1 MIEREELTTSTAAQA
16 LQAEYSQEQVT
27 EIPGAKELT
36 AGRASRLAMSRQRTY
51 TAEIMKAHVA
61 LIEKEVILSK
71 QVDLF
76 RLVNRHYYTLQ
87 NWHDQNTGWRIQRG
101 ATVIRLVRQLS
112 ATTPGYVYD
121 RLRDP
126 RDFACLTWILSFAE
140 NRQLTGRGNE
150 QQFLLSQLA
159 EQIQEQSRSVVGEG
173 SVYRGSGERMSSAA
187 DIAMRVGKERSGAGI
202 TMEEGYV
209 GETAFDFRKQTD
221 RYNIQRALQYLQ
233 DMGGVQL
240 VDGQTKEWV
249 ELSADAD
256 VLYEF
261 TDVIR
266 SLVSAFNPQL
276 LAMVATHLNTEGK
289 ILQPALLQNIGEGSV
304 YRGSGER
311 MSSAADIA
319 MRVGKERSGA
329 RIAMGEGYVEDL
341 FPVMAIKPL
350 MRAWRTLLLGPVLL
364 RYDDPEAFAELLAHT
379 DEIANDLLETFGW
392 LLDVKRDYA
401 CIVRASGMA
410 SGPVTSLTPFGASD
424 QMAVLM
430 CTAIR
435 EQVTSGAWPMPDKY
449 GCVHVTTEDMNALF
463 YTLREHYGENW
474 GNEARG
480 KSSRTLLND
489 VYKKM
494 RQVGLL
500 RGPDGVGNMLVLP
513 TAARYS
519 ATYERAGQEQKPA
532 GKSKAMTITLPGM
545 DESE

>member
-1 MIEREELTTSTAAQA
+1 MEEYEELAA
-16 LQAEYSQEQVT
+16 
-27 EIPGAKELT
+27 
-36 AGRASRLAMSRQRTY
+36 AGRASRLSTSRQRTY
-51 TAEIMKAHVA
+51 TAEITKAHVA
-61 LIEKEVILSK
+61 LMERGVILSK

-76 RLVNRHYYTLQ
+76 RLVNCHYYTLQ

-121 RLRDP
+121 RLKEP

-159 EQIQEQSRSVVGEG
+159 EQIQEQSRSEI
-173 SVYRGSGERMSSAA
+173 
-187 DIAMRVGKERSGAGI
+187 D
-202 TMEEGYV
+202 
-209 GETAFDFRKQTD
+209 GETAFDFRRPTD
-221 RYNIQRALQYLQ
+221 RYSIQRALQYLE

-249 ELSADAD
+249 EQSADAD

-276 LAMVATHLNTEGK
+276 LAMVATHLNNEGK
-289 ILQPALLQNIGEGSV
+289 TLQPTLLQSI
-304 YRGSGER
+304 
-311 MSSAADIA
+311 
-319 MRVGKERSGA
+319 VG
-329 RIAMGEGYVEDL
+329 DH
-341 FPVMAIKPL
+341 FPVMALKPL
-350 MRAWRTLLLGPVLL
+350 VRAWRTLLLGPVLL
-364 RYDDPEAFAELLAHT
+364 RYDDPEAFAELVAHA
-379 DEIANDLLETFGW
+379 DEVANELLETFGW

-401 CIVRASGMA
+401 CIVRASGMS
-410 SGPVTSLTPFGASD
+410 SGPVTSLTPFGTSD

-435 EQVTSGAWPMPDKY
+435 EQVTTGAWPLPDKY
-449 GCVHVTTEDMNALF
+449 GCVHVTSEDMNALF
-463 YTLREHYGENW
+463 YTLRERYGENW

-480 KSSRTLLND
+480 KGSRSLLND

-500 RGPDGVGNMLVLP
+500 RGPDGAGNILILP

-519 ATYERAGQEQKPA
+519 ASYEKAGQEQKPV
-532 GKSKAMTITLPGM
+532 GKNKSKSIAITLPGL

>member
-1 MIEREELTTSTAAQA
+1 MEEYEELAA
-16 LQAEYSQEQVT
+16 
-27 EIPGAKELT
+27 
-36 AGRASRLAMSRQRTY
+36 AGRASRLSISRQRTY
-51 TAEIMKAHVA
+51 TAEITKAHVA
-61 LIEKEVILSK
+61 LMERGVILSK

-121 RLRDP
+121 RLKEP

-159 EQIQEQSRSVVGEG
+159 EQIGEG
-173 SVYRGSGERMSSAA
+173 SVYRAERSGA
-187 DIAMRVGKERSGAGI
+187 DIAMG
-202 TMEEGYV
+202 EGYQEQSRSETD
-209 GETAFDFRKQTD
+209 GETAFDFRRPTD
-221 RYNIQRALQYLQ
+221 RYSIQRALQYLE

-249 ELSADAD
+249 EQSADAD

-276 LAMVATHLNTEGK
+276 LAMVATHLNNEGK
-289 ILQPALLQNIGEGSV
+289 TLQPTLLQSI
-304 YRGSGER
+304 
-311 MSSAADIA
+311 
-319 MRVGKERSGA
+319 VG
-329 RIAMGEGYVEDL
+329 DN
-341 FPVMAIKPL
+341 FPVMALKPL
-350 MRAWRTLLLGPVLL
+350 VRAWRTLLLGPVLL
-364 RYDDPEAFAELLAHT
+364 RYDDPEAFAELVAHA
-379 DEIANDLLETFGW
+379 DQVANELLETFGW

-401 CIVRASGMA
+401 CVVRASGMS
-410 SGPVTSLTPFGASD
+410 SGPVTSLTPFGTSD

-435 EQVTSGAWPMPDKY
+435 EQVTTGAWPLPDKY
-449 GCVHVTTEDMNALF
+449 GCVHITSEDMSALF
-463 YTLREHYGENW
+463 YALRERYGENW
-474 GNEARG
+474 GNEARSKG
-480 KSSRTLLND
+480 SRSLLND

-500 RGPDGVGNMLVLP
+500 RGPDGAGNMLILP

-519 ATYERAGQEQKPA
+519 ASYEKAGQEQKPA
-532 GKSKAMTITLPGM
+532 GKNKSKSIAITLPGL

>member
-1 MIEREELTTSTAAQA
+1 MEEYEELAA
-16 LQAEYSQEQVT
+16 
-27 EIPGAKELT
+27 
-36 AGRASRLAMSRQRTY
+36 AGRASRLSMSRQRTY
-51 TAEIMKAHVA
+51 TAEITKAHVA
-61 LIEKEVILSK
+61 LMERGVILSK

-121 RLRDP
+121 RLKEP

-159 EQIQEQSRSVVGEG
+159 EQIQEQSRSET
-173 SVYRGSGERMSSAA
+173 
-187 DIAMRVGKERSGAGI
+187 D
-202 TMEEGYV
+202 
-209 GETAFDFRKQTD
+209 GETALDFRRPTD
-221 RYNIQRALQYLQ
+221 RYSIQRALQYLE

-249 ELSADAD
+249 EQSADAD

-276 LAMVATHLNTEGK
+276 LAMVATHLNNEGK
-289 ILQPALLQNIGEGSV
+289 MLQPTLLQSI
-304 YRGSGER
+304 
-311 MSSAADIA
+311 
-319 MRVGKERSGA
+319 VG
-329 RIAMGEGYVEDL
+329 DN
-341 FPVMAIKPL
+341 FPVMALKPL
-350 MRAWRTLLLGPVLL
+350 VRAWRTLLLGPVLL
-364 RYDDPEAFAELLAHT
+364 RYDDPEAFAELVAHA
-379 DEIANDLLETFGW
+379 DEVANELLETFGW

-401 CIVRASGMA
+401 CIVRASGMS
-410 SGPVTSLTPFGASD
+410 SGPVTSLTPFGTSD

-435 EQVTSGAWPMPDKY
+435 EQVTTGAWPLPDRY
-449 GCVHVTTEDMNALF
+449 GCVHVTSEDMNALF
-463 YTLREHYGENW
+463 YTLRERYGENW
-474 GNEARG
+474 GNEARSKG
-480 KSSRTLLND
+480 SRSLLND

-500 RGPDGVGNMLVLP
+500 RGPDGAGNMLILP

-519 ATYERAGQEQKPA
+519 ASYEKAGQEQKPA
-532 GKSKAMTITLPGM
+532 GKNKSKSIAITLPGL

>member
-1 MIEREELTTSTAAQA
+1 MEEYEELAA
-16 LQAEYSQEQVT
+16 
-27 EIPGAKELT
+27 
-36 AGRASRLAMSRQRTY
+36 AGRASRLSISRQRTY
-51 TAEIMKAHVA
+51 TAEITKAHVA
-61 LIEKEVILSK
+61 LMERGVILSK

-121 RLRDP
+121 RLKEP

-159 EQIQEQSRSVVGEG
+159 EHIQEQSRSET
-173 SVYRGSGERMSSAA
+173 
-187 DIAMRVGKERSGAGI
+187 D
-202 TMEEGYV
+202 
-209 GETAFDFRKQTD
+209 GETAFDFRRPTD
-221 RYNIQRALQYLQ
+221 RYSIQRALQYLE

-249 ELSADAD
+249 EQSADAD

-276 LAMVATHLNTEGK
+276 LAMVATHLNNEGK
-289 ILQPALLQNIGEGSV
+289 TLQPTLLQSI
-304 YRGSGER
+304 
-311 MSSAADIA
+311 
-319 MRVGKERSGA
+319 VG
-329 RIAMGEGYVEDL
+329 DN
-341 FPVMAIKPL
+341 FPVMALKPL
-350 MRAWRTLLLGPVLL
+350 VRAWRTLLLGPVLL
-364 RYDDPEAFAELLAHT
+364 RYDDPEAFAELVAHA
-379 DEIANDLLETFGW
+379 DEVANELLETFGW

-401 CIVRASGMA
+401 CVVRASGMS
-410 SGPVTSLTPFGASD
+410 SGPVTSLTPFGTSD

-435 EQVTSGAWPMPDKY
+435 EQVTTGAWPLPDKY
-449 GCVHVTTEDMNALF
+449 GCVHVTSEDMSALF
-463 YTLREHYGENW
+463 YTLRERYGENW
-474 GNEARG
+474 GNEARSKG
-480 KSSRTLLND
+480 SRSLLND

-500 RGPDGVGNMLVLP
+500 RGPDGAGNMLILP

-519 ATYERAGQEQKPA
+519 ANYEKAGQEQKPA
-532 GKSKAMTITLPGM
+532 GKNKSKSIAITLPGL

>member
-1 MIEREELTTSTAAQA
+1 MEEYEEPAA
-16 LQAEYSQEQVT
+16 
-27 EIPGAKELT
+27 
-36 AGRASRLAMSRQRTY
+36 AGRASRLSTPRQRTY
-51 TAEIMKAHVA
+51 TAEITKAHVA
-61 LIEKEVILSK
+61 LMERGVILSK

-121 RLRDP
+121 RLKEP

-159 EQIQEQSRSVVGEG
+159 EQIGEG
-173 SVYRGSGERMSSAA
+173 SVYRAERSGA
-187 DIAMRVGKERSGAGI
+187 DIAMG
-202 TMEEGYV
+202 EGYQEQSPSV
-209 GETAFDFRKQTD
+209 VDEETAFDFRRPTD
-221 RYNIQRALQYLQ
+221 RYSIQRALQYLE

-249 ELSADAD
+249 EQSADAD

-276 LAMVATHLNTEGK
+276 LAMVATHLNNEGK
-289 ILQPALLQNIGEGSV
+289 TLQPTLLQSI
-304 YRGSGER
+304 
-311 MSSAADIA
+311 
-319 MRVGKERSGA
+319 VG
-329 RIAMGEGYVEDL
+329 DN
-341 FPVMAIKPL
+341 FPVMALKPL
-350 MRAWRTLLLGPVLL
+350 VRAWRTLLLGPVLL
-364 RYDDPEAFAELLAHT
+364 RYDDPEAFAELVAHA
-379 DEIANDLLETFGW
+379 DEVANELLETFGW

-401 CIVRASGMA
+401 CIVRASGMS
-410 SGPVTSLTPFGASD
+410 SGPVTSLTPFGTSD

-435 EQVTSGAWPMPDKY
+435 EQVTTGAWPLPDKY
-449 GCVHVTTEDMNALF
+449 GCVHVTSEDMNALF
-463 YTLREHYGENW
+463 YTLRERYGENW

-480 KSSRTLLND
+480 KGSRSLLND

-500 RGPDGVGNMLVLP
+500 RGPDSAGNMLILP

-519 ATYERAGQEQKPA
+519 ASYEKAGQEQKPV
-532 GKSKAMTITLPGM
+532 GKSKSKSTAITLPGL

>member
-1 MIEREELTTSTAAQA
+1 MEEYQEIAISTAT
-16 LQAEYSQEQVT
+16 QAEYSPEPVMEPAAAVST
-27 EIPGAKELT
+27 N
-36 AGRASRLAMSRQRTY
+36 RLAISRQRTY
-51 TAEIMKAHVA
+51 TAEITKAHIA
-61 LIEKEVILSK
+61 LMEKGVILSK
-71 QVDLF
+71 QIDLF

-112 ATTPGYVYD
+112 ATTPGYMYD
-121 RLRDP
+121 RLKEP
-126 RDFACLTWILSFAE
+126 KDFACLTWILSFAE

-159 EQIQEQSRSVVGEG
+159 EQIQEQSRSEV
-173 SVYRGSGERMSSAA
+173 
-187 DIAMRVGKERSGAGI
+187 D
-202 TMEEGYV
+202 
-209 GETAFDFRKQTD
+209 GETAFDFRRPTD
-221 RYNIQRALQYLQ
+221 RYSIQRALQYLE

-249 ELSADAD
+249 EQSADAD

-276 LAMVATHLNTEGK
+276 LAMVATHLNNEGK
-289 ILQPALLQNIGEGSV
+289 TLQPTLLQNIGE
-304 YRGSGER
+304 
-311 MSSAADIA
+311 
-319 MRVGKERSGA
+319 
-329 RIAMGEGYVEDL
+329 MGEGYVRDL

-350 MRAWRTLLLGPVLL
+350 VRAWRTLLLGPALL
-364 RYDDPEAFAELLAHT
+364 RYDDPEAFAELLAHA
-379 DEIANDLLETFGW
+379 DDIANELLETFGW

-401 CIVRASGMA
+401 CIVRASGMS
-410 SGPVTSLTPFGASD
+410 SGPVTSLTPFGTSD

-435 EQVTSGAWPMPDKY
+435 EQVTTGVWSMPDRY
-449 GCVHVTTEDMNALF
+449 GCVHVTSEDMNALF
-463 YTLREHYGENW
+463 YTLRERYGENW

-480 KSSRTLLND
+480 KGSRSLLND

-500 RGPDGVGNMLVLP
+500 RGPDGAGNILILP

-519 ATYERAGQEQKPA
+519 ASYDKTGLEQKLT
-532 GKSKAMTITLPGM
+532 GKSKPKSMTLTLPGL